1 MSLKSSSKNTSNP
14 TTPQITFLRIA
25 YNLLT
30 NRRYG
35 VGEYIG
41 NNALDAARFNKAA
54 EFCNANGFYWDGI
67 ISKQINVR
75 EFLYTQSA
83 YQLLDVTILGG
94 QFSLYPT
101 VPFNSDYTIAFDAC
115 AGDPNFLIK
124 ALFTDGNVRNFKTT
138 FLSPEERQL
147 FIAEL
152 KYREETDNGFPET
165 HVTRVRLNDQEGGYY
180 RDPVEV
186 FDMTQFCTR
195 RSHALRFAQYALR
208 IRQLVDHSVSFET
221 TPDAAHTLSP
231 GDYIRVGVS
240 VMHAEL
246 DRGYKTRLR
255 TGSVSPDGTL
265 QITKTE
271 LLIPAAFLCITG
283 SLASGNR
290 QTTLKERG
298 RVVLDTALHGSL
310 FTRKDS
316 QTKYGSTRL
325 NPSLTQKKAF
335 VEIAASYVPTTPEG
349 KMSLL
354 DWRDKDF
361 VIEDQQG

>member
-1 MSLKSSSKNTSNP
+1 M
-14 TTPQITFLRIA
+14 
-25 YNLLT
+25 
-30 NRRYG
+30 
-35 VGEYIG
+35 
-41 NNALDAARFNKAA
+41 
-54 EFCNANGFYWDGI
+54 
-67 ISKQINVR
+67 
-75 EFLYTQSA
+75 
-83 YQLLDVTILGG
+83 
-94 QFSLYPT
+94 
-101 VPFNSDYTIAFDAC
+101 
-115 AGDPNFLIK
+115 IK

-152 KYREETDNGFPET
+152 KYREETENGFPET

-246 DRGYKTRLR
+246 DRGYKT
-255 TGSVSPDGTL
+255 SVSALVRFHQTAHCKS
-265 QITKTE
+265 TKTE

-283 SLASGNR
+283 SLASR
-290 QTTLKERG
+290 ESAKR
-298 RVVLDTALHGSL
+298 R
-310 FTRKDS
+310 
-316 QTKYGSTRL
+316 
-325 NPSLTQKKAF
+325 
-335 VEIAASYVPTTPEG
+335 
-349 KMSLL
+349 
-354 DWRDKDF
+354 
-361 VIEDQQG
+361 